1 MVISLDRRN
10 FKLSLVAAGAA
21 SFGRIGQE
29 LSKWSGGIVVSPH
42 CGEMLR
48 FGCANLD

>member
-10 FKLSLVAAGAA
+10 FKLSLLAADVA
-21 SFGRIGQE
+21 SFGKIGQE
-29 LSKWSGGIVVSPH
+29 ESGA
-42 CGEMLR
+42 MLR